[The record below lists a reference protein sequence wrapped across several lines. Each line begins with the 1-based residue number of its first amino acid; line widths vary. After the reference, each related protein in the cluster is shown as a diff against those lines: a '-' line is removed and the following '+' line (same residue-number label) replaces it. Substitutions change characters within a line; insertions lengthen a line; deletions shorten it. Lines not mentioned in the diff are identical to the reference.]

1 MINVYARDLGW
12 LFEDLKRAFAAN
24 GAVASETPDDD
35 ASCWICVRTSEAAL
49 SPNISRTIVQVH
61 DMNAYDMALMNQA
74 GLVLFTHPLQAFL
87 WRQRGFLGR
96 YAVVPIGSRHG
107 IVRAEELPPVP
118 TVGYF
123 TGETGS
129 NSKRT
134 DMFAEAVALARETLS
149 FDVLMIG
156 RWLDSFAHLGAWHDR
171 AAGTAD
177 YQLIDVLVTC
187 SPSPGVPLSVFEAA
201 SIGIPIV
208 TTPRWF
214 PVTMWPNVFV
224 GEAVSEI
231 ADHIVWILRHRE
243 AVFRQRDAN
252 AYSPFT
258 LDRWIESQLE
268 FARSAWP

>member
-12 LFEDLKRAFAAN
+12 LFEDLKAAFAVN
-24 GAVASETPDDD
+24 GAVASDTSDED
-35 ASCWICVRTSEAAL
+35 ASCWICVRTSEAAS
-49 SPNISRTIVQVH
+49 SPSISKTIVQVH

-74 GLVLFTHPLQAFL
+74 GLVLFTHPLQAYL
-87 WRQRGFLGR
+87 WRQSGFLGR
-96 YAVVPIGSRHG
+96 SKVVPIGSRRG
-107 IVRAEELPPVP
+107 IVPAEELPPVP

-123 TGETGS
+123 TGEAGS

-156 RWLDSFAHLGAWHDR
+156 RWLDAFAYVGTWQNR
-171 AAGTAD
+171 AAGIAD
-177 YQLIDVLVTC
+177 YQHIDVLVTC

-214 PVTMWPNVFV
+214 PVTTWPNVFV
-224 GEAVSEI
+224 GGAVSEI
-231 ADHIVWILRHRE
+231 ADHIVRILQHRE
-243 AVFRQRDAN
+243 AAFRQRGTN
-252 AYSPFT
+252 AYAPFT

-268 FARSAWP
+268 YARSAW